1 MSTSSPPPLTLSA
14 GRPLRRALAG
24 LAALTFV
31 ACGDAAPTGP
41 VPPADQT
48 TNHGVFSDTRLALV
62 ATGTRGH
69 AVRLEI
75 GNPTLAPISGSGSV
89 TIVDLN
95 EERALERHELSFTAA
110 PGGTV
115 VDVDAP
121 SLADI
126 AGPALV
132 GYRVDY
138 ALSWDGG
145 GRATGSRSAWVALER
160 VGLVVM
166 APKAIPA
173 GGEGQLTLFA
183 VDPTDRS
190 PLAGATVRMTTA
202 TGETETTTDAAGRAT
217 LPLAASG
224 DGATEAVT
232 LHVASGAAVVA
243 EPVEIP
249 VTRAVKLL
257 LTTDKPLYQPGQ
269 TVHLRAL
276 ALGAVDR
283 RPAAGADVMLEILD
297 PKGNRIARETL
308 TTSAHGIAATTFTLA
323 RQVNLGEWT
332 LQATLGGTVTGKTV
346 TVDRYVLPKFKVSAS
361 LDEPWYSPGQ
371 RVVVSGSARYFFGRD
386 VAGGTVKA
394 TASTFDVELVP
405 FAEVETT
412 TAADGTF
419 SLAFNLPAT
428 MVGLPLTGGSAPFE
442 VALEIADAAGQ
453 TVTQTLNGRA
463 SNEALSVSVIPDG
476 GRLVAGLEN
485 TLHLITTDPIGRPV
499 EADVVLRHEGLEL
512 ARVTTNAE
520 GFATAPYT
528 PADDTVGEVI
538 DVTATAGGKS
548 ATRRIEL
555 GARALTSD
563 VMLTTDRTLYR
574 VGDTALLTVR
584 VTAPAERVW
593 VDGVRGGATLFSRAV
608 DIRDGEGRLE
618 LDLDGTMAG
627 DVMLAAYYV
636 DRAGGLLRDQRVVW
650 VEGDGGLNVALTPR
664 AATYRPGEL
673 AEVDIAVTDAEGEG
687 VAAAVGVQIVDEA
700 LFAVMDGQPGLLRVF
715 FEIVQ
720 DLMTPTL
727 SPGCG
732 GCDVRSVVASG
743 GEDLEGR
750 EDTARIAFSAL
761 GEVAPSTTAR
771 DTAAIDET
779 AALSGAQVFATRERQ
794 RTLEAAIARVQ
805 GGESTD
811 AVLRAIVASVNGR
824 QDPWGRRWEVTA
836 DSAAQTVRA
845 TSPGPDEAR
854 GNADDLSFTLHRWD
868 LEQLMWEGDLD
879 NDFGWGRADDAA
891 GGPPTEDPSPVPE
904 DGEGDGAVRVR
915 RNFPET
921 LFVNPAIITDD
932 NGEATFSVPLA
943 DSITSWRMT
952 GLASTLDGRT
962 GSGVGEMVVF
972 QDFFVD
978 IDAPVALTRNDRVQV
993 GVALYNYL
1001 DSPQTVTV
1009 TLTDGSWFESFGGT
1023 ENVVTLDAG
1032 EVRGVSFEI
1041 AAREVGQGALRVTAR
1056 GSAMSDAV
1064 ERVIRVVPDG
1074 RAFDVVEAG
1083 RFPGG
1088 SAEAPGAATVTA
1100 TVTVP
1105 EGAIAGA
1112 NELLV
1117 EVFPGVMAQ
1126 VTEGMESMLRMP
1138 TGCFEQTTSSA
1149 WPNVLV
1155 TDYMVTTGTSN
1166 PEIEAKAR
1174 TYIHEGY
1181 QRLLTFECA
1190 SGGFNWWEGD
1200 DPGNTVLTAV
1210 GVMMFTDT
1218 KKVAFVDEAVID
1230 RAAAYLVS
1238 TQRADGSWGEERH
1251 LHAGNEGLGAGSL
1264 RATAYVTW
1272 ALTHGGKAQGAVQ
1285 KALSFLRQNLG
1296 AADAQ
1301 DPYTASLMLLAF
1313 ATNDRAD
1320 AAIQPLASRIVAART
1335 VDGDDVFWE
1344 PAAGTVVGG
1353 YGDSGAIET
1362 TAVATLALLEAG
1374 VESAVAQQAVS
1385 WLVAQKDPNGNWG
1398 YSTQATVLTLKA
1410 LLAALGGDAS
1420 GTAAT
1425 VTVRMGGV
1433 VVATRTF
1440 TPQNADIRWQLD
1452 LGEGLGAGEHE
1463 VELEYEGR
1471 GNLSWQVRGTHYIPH
1486 TDLPPEPASP
1496 LSIEVAYDRT
1506 QVATDDVVAVN
1517 VRVAN
1522 DDAERTGMMMA
1533 ELGIPPG
1540 FALDLSALEARLG
1553 DGAISNLETT
1563 ALKLVVYLEP
1573 ITPEAPVT
1581 FTYHLRAL
1589 YPLEATAPES
1599 TTWFYYDQA
1608 TQAKAPAVMLSV
1620 D

>member
-1 MSTSSPPPLTLSA
+1 MMSEPPRLFRT
-14 GRPLRRALAG
+14 RRAVRPWPALLG
-24 LAALTFV
+24 LAAV
-31 ACGDAAPTGP
+31 ALIGCGDTPAGGP
-41 VPPADQT
+41 RPPAETT
-48 TNHGVFSDTRLALV
+48 TNHGVFSDARLKVV
-62 ATGTRGH
+62 ADVDGGH
-69 AVRLEI
+69 AIRFDV
-75 GNPTLAPISGSGSV
+75 GNPLQRSLSGEGEV
-89 TIVDLN
+89 TIVDLVA
-95 EERALERHELSFTAA
+95 ESVVGHHHVRFTAP

-115 VDVDAP
+115 LDVEAP
-121 SLADI
+121 SLEANI
-126 AGPALV
+126 GTELV
-132 GYRVDY
+132 RYRVDY
-138 ALSWDGG
+138 ALRWDDGG
-145 GRATGSRSAWVALER
+145 SATGSRSAWVALQR
-160 VGLVVM
+160 VGLVVL

-173 GGEGQLTLFA
+173 GGEGQLTVFA
-183 VDPTDRS
+183 MDPADRS
-190 PLAGATVRMTTA
+190 PLAGASIRMASA
-202 TGETETTTDAAGRAT
+202 TGEVETTTDTAGRAT
-217 LPLAASG
+217 LPLQPGADA
-224 DGATEAVT
+224 ATEAVT
-232 LHVASGAAVVA
+232 LEVVAGAAVRT
-243 EPVEIP
+243 EPVEVP
-249 VTRAVKLL
+249 VTRSVKLL

-269 TVHLRAL
+269 TMHLRAL

-283 RPAAGADVMLEILD
+283 KPAANAEVMLEVLD

-308 TTSAHGIAATTFTLA
+308 TTSAHGIAATTFALA

-332 LQATLGGTVTGKTV
+332 LQATLGNTVTGKTV

-361 LDEPWYSPGQ
+361 LDAPWYTPGQ
-371 RVVVSGSARYFFGRD
+371 RVTVSGSARYFFGRD
-386 VAGGTVKA
+386 VDGGTVKA
-394 TASTFDVELVP
+394 TARTFDVEPLP

-412 TAADGTF
+412 TATDGTF
-419 SLAFNLPAT
+419 SLAFDLPAQ
-428 MVGLPLTGGSAPFE
+428 MVGLPLSGGAAPFE
-442 VALEIADAAGQ
+442 VVLEIADAAGQ
-453 TVTQTLNGRA
+453 TVTQTVSGRA
-463 SNEALSVSVIPDG
+463 TRDALSVSVIPDG

-485 TLHLITTDPIGRPV
+485 TLHVITTDPIGRPV
-499 EADVVLRHEGLEL
+499 SADVVLKHGGEEL
-512 ARVTTNAE
+512 ARATTDAR
-520 GFATAPYT
+520 GFAQVGYT
-528 PADDTVGEVI
+528 PADDVAGAEVQ
-538 DVTATAGGKS
+538 VSATAGGTTV
-548 ATRRIEL
+548 TRSLEL
-555 GARALTSD
+555 GARQLTSD
-563 VMLTTDRTLYR
+563 VMLTTDRTLYA
-574 VGDTALLTVR
+574 VGDTAELTVR
-584 VTAPAERVW
+584 VTAPTERVW

-608 DIRDGEGRLE
+608 DIRDGEGRLD

-627 DVMLAAYYV
+627 DVMLAAYYI
-636 DRAGGLLRDQRVVW
+636 DRHGGLLRDQRVVW
-650 VEGDGGLNVALTPR
+650 VEGEGSLAVSLTPR
-664 AATYRPGEL
+664 AETYRPGEL
-673 AEVDIAVTDAEGEG
+673 AEVDIAVKDAKGEG

-732 GCDVRSVVASG
+732 GCDVRSVVAEG
-743 GEDLEGR
+743 GEGLEDR
-750 EDTARIAFSAL
+750 EDKARIAFSAL
-761 GEVAPSTTAR
+761 GEVAPSTNAR
-771 DTAAIDET
+771 DTAVLENQ
-779 AALSGAQVFATRERQ
+779 AALAAAQVFATRERQ
-794 RTLEAAIARVQ
+794 RTLEAAVARLD
-805 GGESTD
+805 GRESSD
-811 AVLRAIVASVNGR
+811 AVLRNIAAVIDGR
-824 QDPWGRRWEVTA
+824 RDPWGRRWEASVDA
-836 DSAAQTVRA
+836 DQQMVRA
-845 TSPGPDEAR
+845 VSPGPDEID
-854 GNADDLSFTLHRWD
+854 GTTDDLAFTLYRWD
-868 LEQLMWEGDLD
+868 VEQRMWQDDLD
-879 NDFGWGRADDAA
+879 NDFGWANADAAA
-891 GGPPTEDPSPVPE
+891 GGPPTEEPSPVPE
-904 DGEGDGAVRVR
+904 EGEGGGEVRVR

-921 LFVNPAIITDD
+921 LFVNPAIITDER
-932 NGEATFSVPLA
+932 GEATFSVPLA

-1001 DSPQTVTV
+1001 ESAQTVTV
-1009 TLTDGSWFESFGGT
+1009 TLAEGTWFESFGGT
-1023 ENVVTLDAG
+1023 EKVVTLAPG
-1032 EVRGVSFEI
+1032 EVKGVDFEI

-1088 SAEAPGAATVTA
+1088 SESEPGAATVTA

-1105 EGAIAGA
+1105 EGAIPGA
-1112 NELLV
+1112 NELVV

-1218 KKVAFVDEAVID
+1218 KKVAFVDDAVID
-1230 RAAAYLVS
+1230 RAAAYLES

-1264 RATAYVTW
+1264 RATAYITW
-1272 ALTHGGKAQGAVQ
+1272 ALTHGGKAPGAVS
-1285 KALSFLRQNLG
+1285 KALGFLRQNLG
-1296 AADAQ
+1296 AADAI

-1320 AAIQPLASRIVAART
+1320 AANATLASRIVAART
-1335 VDGDDVFWE
+1335 IDGDDVFWE
-1344 PAAGTVVGG
+1344 PADGTVVGG

-1374 VESAVAQQAVS
+1374 QESAVAQQAVA
-1385 WLVAQKDPNGNWG
+1385 WLVGQKDPNGNWG

-1410 LLAALGGDAS
+1410 LLAALGGDPS

-1425 VTVRMGGV
+1425 VTVRVGGEE
-1433 VVATRTF
+1433 VATRTF
-1440 TPQNADIRWQLD
+1440 TPENADIRWQLD
-1452 LGEGLGAGEHE
+1452 LGDGLGAGEHA
-1463 VELEYEGR
+1463 VELEYAGR

-1486 TDLPPEPASP
+1486 ADLPPEPASP

-1506 QVATDDVVAVN
+1506 RVATDDVIAVN

-1522 DDAERTGMMMA
+1522 NDAERTGMMMA

-1563 ALKLVVYLEP
+1563 ALKLIVYLEP

-1589 YPLEATAPES
+1589 YPLEATVPES

-1608 TQAKAPAVMLSV
+1608 TQAKAPAVALRV